1 MWNVCCQ
8 TPWQLYSGEF
18 GFQFKYVQISGYPT
32 GSFKNSAH
40 HNPPCRLAPKN
51 AEDMSIK
58 LPVLSNVTQAH
69 WQKKMFGTTAQR
81 IATNIHS
88 RWILLELTLTQQ
100 RNPSSSRS
108 LRLHR
113 SPHLFSDG
121 RIVVALRILRPRGI
135 TDNCHGRTPWSS
147 LGHCWNRFR
156 RFNLATNL
164 PSDLWETEKYMSWVM
179 DVMVFARE
187 NPVGSP
193 IPAGCSRIASGE
205 VDLRASSWC
214 SLWSRKKSTQNN
226 CSESSRLH
234 CLKSTTKVQKV
245 WWCLMNFY
253 GKDESSYCG
262 GCVTFQDMCANWP
275 D

>member
-51 AEDMSIK
+51 TESCQSNSLCYQMSHK
-58 LPVLSNVTQAH
+58 HTDR
-69 WQKKMFGTTAQR
+69 KKMFGTTAQR

-164 PSDLWETEKYMSWVM
+164 PSDLWETPKQKKYVVNHGCHGLCSVGKTRWDLPSLQGAAASPRVRSIFEPVPGAVCDREKSQLKTTAPNAQDSIVS
-179 DVMVFARE
+179 
-187 NPVGSP
+187 NPPQRS
-193 IPAGCSRIASGE
+193 
-205 VDLRASSWC
+205 
-214 SLWSRKKSTQNN
+214 KKSDD
-226 CSESSRLH
+226 
-234 CLKSTTKVQKV
+234 V
-245 WWCLMNFY
+245 WWTFM
-253 GKDESSYCG
+253 GKMKARTVACDVSGHVC
-262 GCVTFQDMCANWP
+262 
-275 D
+275 